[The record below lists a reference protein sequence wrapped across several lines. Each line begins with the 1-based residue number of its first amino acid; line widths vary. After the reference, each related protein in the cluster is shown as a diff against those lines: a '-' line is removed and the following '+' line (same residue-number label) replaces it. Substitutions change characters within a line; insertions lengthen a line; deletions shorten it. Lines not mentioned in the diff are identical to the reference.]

1 MSADPLEDGISLLG
15 ALSREGFSHSDC
27 ELYVTCIEIVGCIFL
42 PAQVSNGHLLI
53 QPYFYRETAAFAFL
67 ALISVS

>member
-1 MSADPLEDGISLLG
+1 MSAGPLEDGIFI
-15 ALSREGFSHSDC
+15 ARCIEPEGFSHSDSN
-27 ELYVTCIEIVGCIFL
+27 LYLTCIEIGGCIFL